1 MKNKVNTNER
11 LKSFENSTFDQF
23 IFLRDQTKN

>member
-11 LKSFENSTFDQF
+11 LKSIENSTFDQY
-23 IFLRDQTKN
+23 IYLRDQAKN